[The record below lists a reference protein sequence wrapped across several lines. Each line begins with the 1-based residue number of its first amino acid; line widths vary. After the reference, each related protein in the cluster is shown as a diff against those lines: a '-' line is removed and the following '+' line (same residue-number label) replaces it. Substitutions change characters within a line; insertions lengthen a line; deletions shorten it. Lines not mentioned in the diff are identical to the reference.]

1 MTLKRTSSVL
11 LAGAASLALMVG
23 CAPVQ
28 QQIAAPAPVSASEW
42 PSADIPISDLDK
54 AEIQASLNKLGY
66 EAGAVDGFV
75 GRQSREAI
83 RGFQADIG
91 VSPTG
96 YYSPLLLDRLR
107 DEAGKVA
114 ITGKPEAVLA
124 PMAAKPVTAKP
135 VTAKPVAARPV
146 AAAAVAAS
154 AAAAPAPAPAVVVA
168 APAPVIAAPEP
179 VFVFEPDEG
188 GDGGG
193 GGGGGGGW

>member
-11 LAGAASLALMVG
+11 LAGAASLALLVG

-28 QQIAAPAPVSASEW
+28 PQIAAPAPVSASEW

-135 VTAKPVAARPV
+135 VAARPV
-146 AAAAVAAS
+146 AAAAIAAS

-179 VFVFEPDEG
+179 VFVFEPVEG

>member
-11 LAGAASLALMVG
+11 LAGAASLALLVG

-28 QQIAAPAPVSASEW
+28 PQIAAPAPVSASEW

-193 GGGGGGGW
+193 GGGW